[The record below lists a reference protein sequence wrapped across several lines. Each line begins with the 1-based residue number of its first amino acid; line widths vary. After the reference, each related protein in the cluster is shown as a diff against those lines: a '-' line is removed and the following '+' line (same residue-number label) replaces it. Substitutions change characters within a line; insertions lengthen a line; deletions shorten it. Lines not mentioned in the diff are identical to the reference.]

1 MNRCAVLVRS
11 AVAHDFN
18 LRDLYAAAADLPVN
32 MPVPTH
38 LGGKFRAQ
46 CVNNGKTDTVKAAG
60 DLITAAAEFAARM
73 KHCECDFK
81 RGFAGFGMNVNG
93 NAPAVVNNG
102 NGVVRMNG
110 NINMS
115 AESRHCF
122 IDGVIDDFINKVVQ
136 AS

>member
-1 MNRCAVLVRS
+1 MTREQYTA
-11 AVAHDFN
+11 
-18 LRDLYAAAADLPVN
+18 LPFLERRL
-32 MPVPTH
+32 PY
-38 LGGKFRAQ
+38 
-46 CVNNGKTDTVKAAG
+46 NGTKS
-60 DLITAAAEFAARM
+60 
-73 KHCECDFK
+73 DFK
-81 RGFAGFGMNVNG
+81 RGFAGFGVNIDG